1 MARSARA
8 ASRDLAA
15 VPRRP
20 HPTVAARIACRTA
33 HTVRDNL
40 PRDRRRSGSAPW
52 IRRTV
57 SNKRREDGYDRHIRS
72 GDIGYRRPC
81 DNPESATRG
90 RRGRAA
96 DARTTRPINRRPRP
110 RPRPAR
116 AATGRSHRGRNRA
129 HPRGHRVHRTLRHRP
144 PHPRLDTS
152 RTGRTRLP
160 PQPPGRPPH
169 PNPPPTHNTN
179 QPNQPD
185 QPAPAGDTRPGRRR
199 RPHPPTHRSERRGRH
214 GWAPTRT
221 DSAHGNR
228 RPTHHDRTCLTPA
241 SPIGVAG
248 HAAIPQPVRAV
259 TGNPAAAAVR
269 LPGLITD
276 CALRRRSA
284 RRTPRRG
291 AHRRQVAPGR
301 QVGQTSGWADVR
313 VGRGQEAVTPL
324 PPGSRRG
331 HHLAEARSPKP
342 ARPLACHVERTPGVS
357 SATGHRARPA
367 DPRPHPRQRPSP
379 AHSRTVT
386 TGRFPVA
393 RPQPTA
399 TATRPG
405 ENRSAPTIPIHATT
419 ETGGAVDRPPPLR
432 PLPGP
437 RPQPGDGVAV
447 DLEPDRG
454 IRYRRWAARR
464 PRVERALVRVDPD
477 GDQGC
482 FRSPVMGSPATGNL
496 TSGLITPVE
505 PRRQRATAGA
515 TRWRPLPFPPD
526 VGEPGSPGFEI
537 RCRGGHLLVGHPRE
551 QLAQFVAGRAH
562 VVNGGRACITVS
574 DVCFSASLPAP

>member
-15 VPRRP
+15 VPTTPTPDGRRP
-20 HPTVAARIACRTA
+20 DRVPYRA
-33 HTVRDNL
+33 HR
-40 PRDRRRSGSAPW
+40 PRQPATGPSPLGKSYGAPW

-57 SNKRREDGYDRHIRS
+57 SNKRRENGYDRHIRS

-96 DARTTRPINRRPRP
+96 DARTTRAIDRRPRP

-116 AATGRSHRGRNRA
+116 AATGPIHRGRNRA

-169 PNPPPTHNTN
+169 PNPPPTHNTH
-179 QPNQPD
+179 QPNQPG

-214 GWAPTRT
+214 VRAPTRT

-259 TGNPAAAAVR
+259 TGNPHAAMR

-291 AHRRQVAPGR
+291 AHRRQV
-301 QVGQTSGWADVR
+301 GQTSGWADVR
-313 VGRGQEAVTPL
+313 WGRGQGGQRSGSGDAIAAGVMPRS
-324 PPGSRRG
+324 PPCRSP
-331 HHLAEARSPKP
+331 LAEARSP
-342 ARPLACHVERTPGVS
+342 AGLSRRAH
-357 SATGHRARPA
+357 TGRVQRYRA
-367 DPRPHPRQRPSP
+367 PRPTGGPTPAPATTSVPS
-379 AHSRTVT
+379 ASRTVAPSAPA
-386 TGRFPVA
+386 GSPWRDHN
-393 RPQPTA
+393 RPRP
-399 TATRPG
+399 RPDPG
-405 ENRSAPTIPIHATT
+405 ENRSAPTIPIPATT

-437 RPQPGDGVAV
+437 CPQPGDGVAV

-454 IRYRRWAARR
+454 TRYRRWAARR
-464 PRVERALVRVDPD
+464 PRVERALARVDPD
-477 GDQGC
+477 GDQGY
-482 FRSPVMGSPATGNL
+482 FRSPVMESPATGNL

-515 TRWRPLPFPPD
+515 T
-526 VGEPGSPGFEI
+526 
-537 RCRGGHLLVGHPRE
+537 
-551 QLAQFVAGRAH
+551 
-562 VVNGGRACITVS
+562 
-574 DVCFSASLPAP
+574 